1 MKAKLWSKGWR
12 LLFLLVLSWGFS
24 LSPQASQAAPKTYVD
39 PHGFFSFTPPPGW
52 TEKDYP
58 GASVGRVRFTAP
70 DRQATMSI
78 IVMPA
83 PPQEATFDKLLAAKQ
98 AVVAKM
104 RQEKPQGKFTLQEDK
119 ICQFRCVRLDTVFPG
134 HLVMENYLLVEQGLS
149 VSLGYTAK
157 NRENLDKYR
166 QTALS
171 SFCTIKLKGKQ

>member
-83 PPQEATFDKLLAAKQ
+83 PPQ
-98 AVVAKM
+98 
-104 RQEKPQGKFTLQEDK
+104 
-119 ICQFRCVRLDTVFPG
+119 
-134 HLVMENYLLVEQGLS
+134 
-149 VSLGYTAK
+149 VSGIVIPTHPSCA
-157 NRENLDKYR
+157 
-166 QTALS
+166 S
-171 SFCTIKLKGKQ
+171 SFHSSSL